1 MRMLS
6 DNFAARKKTILKYD
20 KITPAV
26 FLNRPNRFLA
36 EVEAVCLKCHVE
48 PDRLEIV

>member
-1 MRMLS
+1 MLS
-6 DNFAARKKTILKYD
+6 GNFAARKKTILKYD
-20 KITPAV
+20 NITPAV

-36 EVEAVCLKCHVE
+36 EVKVVCLKCHVE